1 MASVETLGTLERR
14 LSSYIS
20 QQQMRGEIESRL
32 KRLGR
37 TAKVRGF
44 RPGKVPLKII
54 QQQYGAQV
62 QQEVLGDELRR
73 SFDEAARL
81 NSLRVA
87 GAPNFE
93 IKNSDPATEL
103 IEYSA
108 TFEVYP
114 DIVFGDLSQE
124 QIECL
129 VYELDDADVETA
141 IMTLRKQRA
150 VYEPVARPAQ
160 PEDQVRIDF
169 VGKLDGEVFA
179 GGEARDFRMVLGSG
193 NMLPDFEAGING
205 MKAGESKSFDMTFP
219 ENYHDRNVAGKSVNF
234 TVTMHAVEAPILPEM
249 NAELARSFGVTDGD
263 LEKFRAEV
271 RDNLRHEA
279 DRRLKMR
286 NKETAMDLLV
296 RVTQIDVPRALLDM
310 EVQQMMQQA
319 MGEMR
324 ANGVNVPQGATLSPD
339 VFVDRAQRRVRLGL
353 ILSELIRQ
361 KNLRAEPGQI
371 RALVED
377 FARSYERPEE
387 VVKWHYSDPA
397 RLRDAEVLALEDN
410 VVAWVMDTVQVT
422 DRRMKFGELM
432 VNN

>member
-14 LSSYIS
+14 LNSYIS

-44 RPGKVPLKII
+44 RPGKAPLKII

-62 QQEVLGDELRR
+62 QQEVLGDALRR

-93 IKNSDPATEL
+93 IKNTDPATEL

-114 DIVFGDLSQE
+114 DIVFGDISTE
-124 QIECL
+124 KIERL
-129 VYELDDADVETA
+129 GYELDEADVENA
-141 IMTLRKQRA
+141 ITTLRKQRA
-150 VYEPVARPAQ
+150 IYEPVERPSQ
-160 PEDQVRIDF
+160 QDDQLRIDF
-169 VGKLDGEVFA
+169 VGKLDGETFA
-179 GGEARDFRMVLGSG
+179 GGEASNFKMILGAG
-193 NMLPDFEAGING
+193 NMLPEFEAAITG
-205 MKAGESKSFDMTFP
+205 MKAGESRSFDMTFP
-219 ENYHDRNVAGKSVNF
+219 ENYHDHNVAGKLVDF
-234 TVTMHAVEAPILPEM
+234 TVTVHAVEAPTLPEL
-249 NAELARSFGVTDGD
+249 NAEFARSLGVKDGD
-263 LEKFRAEV
+263 LEKFRTEV
-271 RDNLRHEA
+271 RGNLKHEA

-286 NKETAMDLLV
+286 NKENVMDLLV
-296 RVTQIDVPRALLDM
+296 RVTHIDVPRALLDM
-310 EVQQMMQQA
+310 EVQQMMQQTIE
-319 MGEMR
+319 EMR
-324 ANGVNVPQGATLSPD
+324 SNGVNMPQGMSLPPD
-339 VFVDRAQRRVRLGL
+339 AFADRAQRRVRLGL

-361 KNLRAEPGQI
+361 KDLKAEPGQI
-371 RALVED
+371 RALVEE
-377 FARSYERPEE
+377 FAQGYERPEE

-410 VVAWVMDTVQVT
+410 VVAWVMDTVEVT
-422 DRRMKFGELM
+422 DRNVKFGELM